1 MIKKENVDKSTG
13 NDHLAVCDE
22 TSLVKPDDYIVTDF
36 FDKAYRS
43 NIMSRILVMMMMMM
57 MTTVLHP
64 SVDGFSAALTAL
76 YIPLVTNGQSVSQ
89 CHFRIRQQQK
99 ETEKTKQDKKD
110 KKRQRKTKN

>member
-1 MIKKENVDKSTG
+1 MIKNVDNSPG

-43 NIMSRILVMMMMMM
+43 NSMSSILVMMMMMM

-76 YIPLVTNGQSVSQ
+76 YIPLVTNGQSVSR